1 MASRAP
7 GRIYMK
13 FDNYSMKTQLKNGL
27 VEGGGA
33 ICLIYLHGLWSDL
46 QSKIIRQTKQIKNKA
61 GNSKVL
67 WKPYKNQDNQTKK
80 TMLENYALSLP
91 RSQHWKT
98 LVSFVFMQVLQ
109 HSWNIYNEETNVS
122 LDVLDKL
129 RNCQSLCDCIMK

>member
-1 MASRAP
+1 MARRAS

-13 FDNYSMKTQLKNGL
+13 FDNCSIKNQLKNGL

-46 QSKIIRQTKQIKNKA
+46 QSNTIRKTKQIKNKA

-67 WKPYKNQDNQTKK
+67 WNLCKKQETKK
-80 TMLENYALSLP
+80 TTLENYALSLP

-98 LVSFVFMQVLQ
+98 LVSVVFMQVLQ
-109 HSWNIYNEETNVS
+109 HLWNTYNEKTIISV
-122 LDVLDKL
+122 DVLE
-129 RNCQSLCDCIMK
+129 NCRIVNNCVTV